1 MGASFKLPTISATA
15 EEFVA
20 WSRLQRS
27 EIWVADAAGEKVEQL
42 PGSTPNRAPVALV
55 LGNEGAGVSASLEL
69 AADRRVAIPLA
80 RGVESLN
87 VAVAAGILLY
97 EVTRAR

>member
-1 MGASFKLPTISATA
+1 MGASFRLPTVSATA

-27 EIWVADAAGEKVEQL
+27 EIWVADAAGERVEQL
-42 PGSTPNRAPVALV
+42 PGSSRDRPPVALV
-55 LGNEGAGVSASLEL
+55 LGNEGAGVSPALEL

>member
-1 MGASFKLPTISATA
+1 
-15 EEFVA
+15 
-20 WSRLQRS
+20 
-27 EIWVADAAGEKVEQL
+27 
-42 PGSTPNRAPVALV
+42 VALV

>member
-1 MGASFKLPTISATA
+1 MLALGAAFLI
-15 EEFVA
+15 
-20 WSRLQRS
+20 
-27 EIWVADAAGEKVEQL
+27 
-42 PGSTPNRAPVALV
+42 
-55 LGNEGAGVSASLEL
+55 EL
-69 AADRRVAIPLA
+69 AAERRVAIPLA